1 MVIIL
6 RLGRRFGNRQVP
18 HPTPHNVTMLTE
30 ADVAVVGAGIAGVS
44 VAYEL
49 SQHLTVVLLE
59 QENQPAY
66 HTTGRSAAM
75 FLESYGGPHVRPLT
89 AASRPVFDA
98 VGALLTPRPLLWVAP
113 PDQLD
118 QLTALAKAQ
127 PELVPV
133 DPAGAAALCPALRLG
148 WCAAALL
155 EPGALE
161 IDVLGLHQHYLG
173 GARRRGSRVLLN
185 AAVRSGRHDH
195 GRWLLDTAAGQV
207 AVTAVVNA
215 AGAWADRVA
224 AGLGSPPVGLLP
236 LRRTAAVARADG
248 VDRDWPIVSDVG
260 ETFYFRPEGAG
271 VLVSPA
277 DETLSEPCDARPDD
291 VDVALAIERVN
302 AATTLGLRSVVTA
315 WAGLRTFAPDRNPV
329 VGADPAAPG
338 LYWLAGQGGYG
349 IQIAPALARLVAAAV
364 TDTGDAVPA
373 SLSVARLR

>member
-1 MVIIL
+1 
-6 RLGRRFGNRQVP
+6 
-18 HPTPHNVTMLTE
+18 MLIET
-30 ADVAVVGAGIAGVS
+30 DVAVVGAGIAGVS

-49 SQHLTVVLLE
+49 AADHAVVLLE

-98 VGALLTPRPLLWVAP
+98 VGPLLSPRPLLWVAP
-113 PDQLD
+113 AEHLD
-118 QLTALAKAQ
+118 RLAALAAAQ
-127 PELVPV
+127 PALVPL
-133 DPAGAAALCPALRLG
+133 DPAQAGALCPPLRPD

-173 GARRRGSRVLLN
+173 GMRRRGSRVLVN
-185 AAVRSGRHDH
+185 AAVRAGRHDRR
-195 GRWLLDTAAGQV
+195 RWVLDTAAGPV
-207 AVTAVVNA
+207 AATAVVNA

-224 AGLGSPPVGLLP
+224 AGLGVPPVGLRP
-236 LRRTAAVARADG
+236 MRRTAAVVRADG
-248 VDRDWPIVSDVG
+248 VDRAWPLVSDVA

-277 DETLSEPCDARPDD
+277 DETPSEPCDARPDD
-291 VDVALAIERVN
+291 LDVALAIERVN

-329 VGADPAAPG
+329 LGADPAAPG
-338 LYWLAGQGGYG
+338 LWWLAGQGGYG
-349 IQIAPALARLVAAAV
+349 IQTAPALARLVAAAV
-364 TDTGDAVPA
+364 TGTGDAVPA
-373 SLSVARLR
+373 ALSVARLR